1 MTRRTS
7 LLAVLSVLL
16 IGGAAA
22 LRALPEQPAAGGHDA
37 LLALH
42 EEFQKFRQVPAEA
55 GLPDYTQAAMS
66 RQKTDLDTF
75 KKRLRAIDP
84 SRWPVPRQ
92 VDYHVVRAQLND
104 LEFTHRVVKPWARD
118 PGHYVDLVRRAPHPD
133 LPVKGDELRQVQ
145 EQFRAVP
152 RILEQ
157 GRRNLTNAS
166 SELAHMAIRQLEQ
179 SDGINQGEPRRDVP
193 PEGVIGWYRDFIERA
208 DRRQPELRPEA
219 EEALAAVE
227 KYRDWLEAQA
237 PKMREPAY
245 VGLDN
250 FNWYLRNV
258 RLMPFTA
265 DDLRVIGDREYARA
279 LTFLEI
285 EQHRNRKKPPMEP
298 ARTAEEHE
306 RRVRE
311 AEEHIRRF
319 TREHDLMT
327 FPRDLPPQFDT
338 DAYWIV
344 RPEGRHFWEELT
356 YRDPRN
362 NHIHASIPGHRFDGI
377 LQRVHPNAIRR
388 SHRDGSRSEGWAFY
402 LEEMYT
408 QAGLLDEL
416 PRAKELFYIAIF
428 KRAVRIPAELK
439 MQIGRFTLQQAIDY
453 MVEEVPLMEPNLAR
467 YDLAIYLRRP
477 TYGMNYVMGRVQ
489 LEQLL
494 AERSRQLKD
503 KFHLGRF
510 HDEFL
515 TAGPIPISLI
525 RWEMTGRDDEIRRLW
540 KPGT

>member
-7 LLAVLSVLL
+7 LCAVLSVLMV
-16 IGGAAA
+16 GGVAA
-22 LRALPEQPAAGGHDA
+22 LPLLSPQGGGGYDA
-37 LLALH
+37 LVAVH
-42 EEFQKFRQVPAEA
+42 GEFQKFRQVPAEA
-55 GLPDYTQAAMS
+55 GVPDYTTAAMS
-66 RQKTDLDTF
+66 RQKAGLDSSQ
-75 KKRLRAIDP
+75 KRLRAIDP
-84 SRWPVPRQ
+84 SGWPVSRQ

-104 LEFTHRVVKPWARD
+104 LDFTHRVVRPWARD
-118 PGHYVDLVRRAPHPD
+118 PGHYVDLVRRAPYPD
-133 LPVKGDELRQVQ
+133 LPVKGENLRQVQ
-145 EQFRAVP
+145 EQLRAVP
-152 RILEQ
+152 QILEQ
-157 GRRNLTNAS
+157 ARRNLTNAS
-166 SELAHMAIRQLEQ
+166 SEMAYMAIRQLEQ

-193 PEGVIGWYRDFIERA
+193 PEGVIGWYRDFVARA
-208 DRRQPELRPEA
+208 GRQQPELKPEGDK
-219 EEALAAVE
+219 ALAAVQS
-227 KYRDWLEAQA
+227 YRDWLKEQA
-237 PKMREPAY
+237 PRIKEPAY
-245 VGLDN
+245 VGHDN

-258 RLMPFTA
+258 RLMPYTT
-265 DDLRVIGDREYARA
+265 DDLRIIGDREYARG

-285 EQHRNRKKPPMEP
+285 EQHRNRKAPPLEP
-298 ARTAEEHE
+298 AKTAEDHE

-319 TREHDLMT
+319 TREHELMT
-327 FPRDLPPQFDT
+327 FPKELPPQFDT

-377 LQRVHPNAIRR
+377 IQRAHDNPIRR

-402 LEEMYT
+402 IEEMYI
-408 QAGLLDEL
+408 QSGLLDEL
-416 PRAKELFYIAIF
+416 LRGRELFYIAQF

-439 MQIGRFTLQQAIDY
+439 MQTGEFTLQQAIDY

-477 TYGMNYVMGRVQ
+477 TYGMNYVMGKVQ

-494 AERSRQLKD
+494 AERSRQLGD

-515 TAGPIPISLI
+515 SAGPIPISLI
-525 RWEMTGRDDEIRRLW
+525 RWEMTGKDDEIRRLW
-540 KPGT
+540 RPGT